1 MIRGLK
7 IPGLATE
14 GKKMMDVLY
23 DHSGMLY
30 RARRVLTVDDFERRE
45 EYDGKKLGSMA
56 VIGILEYVW
65 RS

>member
-1 MIRGLK
+1 MIRALK

-14 GKKMMDVLY
+14 GKKRWTY

-30 RARRVLTVDDFERRE
+30 RTRRVLTGDDFERRE
-45 EYDGKKLGSMA
+45 EYDRRKLGLMA
-56 VIGILEYVW
+56 VIGILEYVR